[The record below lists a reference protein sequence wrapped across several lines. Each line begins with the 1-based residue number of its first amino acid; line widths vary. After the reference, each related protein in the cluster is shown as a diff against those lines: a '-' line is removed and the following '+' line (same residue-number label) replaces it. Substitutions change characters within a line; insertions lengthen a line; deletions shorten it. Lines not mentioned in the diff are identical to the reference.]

1 MQQKCAEIKEIV
13 MAYIFSDI
21 PAILARF
28 CANRPIH
35 FIVSTVLL
43 ACVAYLAIFDQYIEN
58 EYSRSSQLVN
68 FYRNSSSSSWGLVS
82 SDAELEQYS
91 SANHIYVTPLK
102 FKGKA
107 DVFPEYPGL
116 LKTDE
121 NDHDGYI
128 LTESES
134 DASDLPSVL
143 ESSDG
148 DIFKLRSSNNKIGK
162 YFGYFKSLSQRLKSL
177 IIGAEPF
184 DIILVTLAY
193 VAMWFT
199 FFQLFYEMKKIGSN
213 FWLAFGSLL
222 SSCFAFL
229 FALAATTEV
238 LHIKVPLVSLS
249 EGLPFLVATIGFKHK
264 LAFTAPVL
272 EALNTDSKKDI
283 SDIIADVV
291 RSKTAVPLIRDQLII
306 SVSFLVCS
314 FAIQNLPGLRNF
326 CVLSSIILAVDLLF
340 TFTFY
345 ASILSLKAQI
355 FKVHR
360 EIELREVLEEDGI
373 SYNVAKDVAKI
384 SINSKGIFKHNRSIV
399 GFKIAML
406 VGFLGLHLFAL
417 GTSWLY
423 DDSADFQSVGF
434 TDYPTVSNVVADSIK
449 SIPSNGVLLTL
460 LPVKIYRQ
468 ATALAEIEHY
478 LVLFFS
484 KLSTAICDPLISKFL
499 FMIAGIS
506 VAINIYLLNV
516 ARFHMH
522 SLRPS
527 IHVSNSNSSLLSSAE
542 EKTVSEK
549 KSKRSK
555 KRSKKKSD
563 KNVEETTVID
573 STDSISISNG
583 DNIKVGQII
592 EENSTADDSSS
603 ECTELTTSEDSSVRP
618 LEELVEILKAGNVKE
633 CNNAEVLRLVTEG
646 KLPLYALE
654 KQLDDKLRAV
664 VVRRQS
670 IAKFADAPVLLTEKL
685 PYKHYDY
692 DRVFGACCE
701 NVIGYIPIPLGVAGP
716 IVIDGKPYHIPVATT
731 EGCLVASTMRGCKAL
746 NAGGGVQTVLT
757 ADGMTRGP
765 CVQFP
770 DLLRAGKAKA
780 WLDSEE
786 GQKKMKAAFNSTSRF
801 ARLQHVKTAIAGD
814 LLYIRFKTT
823 TGDAMGMN
831 MISKGVEHALKCMI
845 EDYGYDD
852 MHVVSLSGNY
862 CIDKKAAAIN
872 WIEGRGKS
880 IVASA
885 DIPAETVQKVL
896 KSDVDALVDLN
907 ISKNLIGS
915 ALAGAIGGFNAHAAN
930 LLTAVF
936 IATGQ
941 DPAQNV
947 ESSNCMTLMKKLPNG
962 DLRISVTMPSIE
974 VGTIGGGT
982 VLDPQGAMLE
992 LLGIRGPHPTVPG
1005 SNARQLAKVV
1015 ASAVLASELSLCS
1028 ALAAGHLVQSHM
1040 EHNRK
1045 APAPAASASGNGSTT
1060 AIPSAPTAKE
1070 VSAKAAD
1077 VERLKEGSKICI
1089 RS

>member
-1 MQQKCAEIKEIV
+1 MT
-13 MAYIFSDI
+13 YIFSDI

-35 FIVSTVLL
+35 FIVSTVLF

-58 EYSRSSQLVN
+58 EYSKSLQLVN
-68 FYRNSSSSSWGLVS
+68 FYRNSSSSTWELVS
-82 SDAELEQYS
+82 SPAELEQYS
-91 SANHIYVTPLK
+91 NTNHIYVTPLK
-102 FKGKA
+102 FKGKTE
-107 DVFPEYPGL
+107 VFPEYPGL
-116 LKTDE
+116 LKTDD

-134 DASDLPSVL
+134 DASDLPSIL
-143 ESSDG
+143 ENANG
-148 DIFKLRSSNNKIGK
+148 DTFKLRSSNNKIGK
-162 YFGYFKSLSQRLKSL
+162 YFGYFKSLSQKLKNL
-177 IIGAEPF
+177 IVGAEPF
-184 DIILVTLAY
+184 DIILVTIAY
-193 VAMWFT
+193 LAMWFT

-264 LAFTAPVL
+264 LAFTAPVI
-272 EALNTDSKKDI
+272 EALNSDSKKDI

-306 SVSFLVCS
+306 SASFLVCS
-314 FAIQNLPGLRNF
+314 FAVQNLPGLRNF
-326 CVLSSIILAVDLLF
+326 CILSSIILAVDLLF

-373 SYNVAKDVAKI
+373 SHNVAKDVAEV

-399 GFKIAML
+399 GFKIIML
-406 VGFLGLHLFAL
+406 AGFLGLHLFAL

-423 DDSADFQSVGF
+423 DDSADFQNVSF
-434 TDYPTVSNVVADSIK
+434 TDSPTISKVVADSIQ

-460 LPVKIYRQ
+460 LPIKIYRQ

-522 SLRPS
+522 SFNRPS
-527 IHVSNSNSSLLSSAE
+527 VSPSSQDLNVSMLSSADE
-542 EKTVSEK
+542 RISEK
-549 KSKRSK
+549 KSKKSK
-555 KRSKKKSD
+555 KRSNKKSD
-563 KNVEETTVID
+563 KNVEETTIIS
-573 STDSISISNG
+573 STDSSSASNG

-592 EENSTADDSSS
+592 EDNSTADDSSS
-603 ECTELTTSEDSSVRP
+603 ESTELTTSEDLPVRP

-633 CNNAEVLRLVTEG
+633 CNNGEVLRLVTEG

-654 KQLDDKLRAV
+654 KQLGDKLRAV

-685 PYKHYDY
+685 PYKNYDY

-701 NVIGYIPIPLGVAGP
+701 NVIGFIPIPLGVAGP
-716 IVIDGKPYHIPVATT
+716 IIIDGKPYHIPVATT
-731 EGCLVASTMRGCKAL
+731 EGCLVASTMRGCKAI

-770 DLLRAGKAKA
+770 DLIRAGKAKT

-801 ARLQHVKTAIAGD
+801 ARLQHIKTAIAGD

-831 MISKGVEHALKCMI
+831 MISKGVEHTLKCMV
-845 EDYGYDD
+845 EDFGFDD

-885 DIPAETVQKVL
+885 DVPAEIVQKVL
-896 KSDVDALVDLN
+896 KSDVDALVELN
-907 ISKNLIGS
+907 ISKNLVGS

-962 DLRISVTMPSIE
+962 DLRISVSMPSIE

-1005 SNARQLAKVV
+1005 SNARQLAKIV

-1040 EHNRK
+1040 RHNRK
-1045 APAPAASASGNGSTT
+1045 APAPAAAAPTTDAAST
-1060 AIPSAPTAKE
+1060 PTAKE
-1070 VSAKAAD
+1070 ASAKAAD

>member
-1 MQQKCAEIKEIV
+1 MT
-13 MAYIFSDI
+13 YIFSDI

-35 FIVSTVLL
+35 FIVSTVLF

-58 EYSRSSQLVN
+58 EYSKSLQLVN
-68 FYRNSSSSSWGLVS
+68 FYRNSSSSTWELVS
-82 SDAELEQYS
+82 SPAELEQYS
-91 SANHIYVTPLK
+91 NTNHIYVTPLK
-102 FKGKA
+102 FKGKTE
-107 DVFPEYPGL
+107 VFPEYPGL
-116 LKTDE
+116 LKTDD

-134 DASDLPSVL
+134 DASDLPSIL
-143 ESSDG
+143 ENANG
-148 DIFKLRSSNNKIGK
+148 DTFKLRSSNNKIGK
-162 YFGYFKSLSQRLKSL
+162 YFGYFKSLSQKLKNL
-177 IIGAEPF
+177 IVGAEPF
-184 DIILVTLAY
+184 DIILVTIAY
-193 VAMWFT
+193 LAMWFT

-264 LAFTAPVL
+264 LAFTAPVI
-272 EALNTDSKKDI
+272 EALNSDSKKDI

-306 SVSFLVCS
+306 SASFLVCS
-314 FAIQNLPGLRNF
+314 FAVQNLPGLRNF
-326 CVLSSIILAVDLLF
+326 CILSSIILAVDLLF

-373 SYNVAKDVAKI
+373 SHNVAKDVAEV

-399 GFKIAML
+399 GFKIIML
-406 VGFLGLHLFAL
+406 AGFLGLHLFAL

-423 DDSADFQSVGF
+423 DDSADFQNVSF
-434 TDYPTVSNVVADSIK
+434 TDSPTISKVVADSIQ
-449 SIPSNGVLLTL
+449 SIPSNGILLTL
-460 LPVKIYRQ
+460 LPIKIYRQ

-522 SLRPS
+522 SFNRPS
-527 IHVSNSNSSLLSSAE
+527 VSPSSQDLNVSMLSSADE
-542 EKTVSEK
+542 RISEK
-549 KSKRSK
+549 KSKKSK

-563 KNVEETTVID
+563 KNVEETTIIS
-573 STDSISISNG
+573 STDSSSASNG

-592 EENSTADDSSS
+592 EDNSTADDSSS
-603 ECTELTTSEDSSVRP
+603 ESTELTTSEDLPVRP

-633 CNNAEVLRLVTEG
+633 CNNGEVLRLVTEG

-654 KQLDDKLRAV
+654 KQLGDKLRAV

-685 PYKHYDY
+685 PYKNYDY

-701 NVIGYIPIPLGVAGP
+701 NVIGFIPIPLGVAGP
-716 IVIDGKPYHIPVATT
+716 IIIDGKPYHIPVATT
-731 EGCLVASTMRGCKAL
+731 EGCLVASTMRGCKAI

-770 DLLRAGKAKA
+770 DLIRAGKAKT

-801 ARLQHVKTAIAGD
+801 ARLQHIKTAIAGD

-831 MISKGVEHALKCMI
+831 MISKGVEHTLKCMV
-845 EDYGYDD
+845 EDFGFDD

-885 DIPAETVQKVL
+885 DVPAEIVQKVL
-896 KSDVDALVDLN
+896 KSDVDALVELN
-907 ISKNLIGS
+907 ISKNLVGS

-962 DLRISVTMPSIE
+962 DLRISVSMPSIE

-1005 SNARQLAKVV
+1005 SNARQLAKIV

-1040 EHNRK
+1040 RHNRK
-1045 APAPAASASGNGSTT
+1045 APAPAAAAPTTDAAST
-1060 AIPSAPTAKE
+1060 PTAKE
-1070 VSAKAAD
+1070 ASAKAAD

>member
-1 MQQKCAEIKEIV
+1 MT
-13 MAYIFSDI
+13 YIFSDI
-21 PAILARF
+21 PANLAKF
-28 CANRPIH
+28 CANKPIH

-43 ACVAYLAIFDQYIEN
+43 ASVAYLAIFDQYIEN
-58 EYSRSSQLVN
+58 EFSRNLQSTNFYRGAYSTDWELIQSSSQLD
-68 FYRNSSSSSWGLVS
+68 S
-82 SDAELEQYS
+82 YS
-91 SANHIYVTPLK
+91 PADHVFVTPIK
-102 FKGKA
+102 FKGKSCSFPTFLNIIRS
-107 DVFPEYPGL
+107 DDNNEGFVF
-116 LKTDE
+116 
-121 NDHDGYI
+121 
-128 LTESES
+128 S
-134 DASDLPSVL
+134 DAIVDESVL
-143 ESSDG
+143 PRILENENNE
-148 DIFKLRSSNNKIGK
+148 IFRLKSSNNKIGK
-162 YFGYFKSLSQRLKSL
+162 YFEYLKSL
-177 IIGAEPF
+177 TSKLKNLVLGAEPF
-184 DIILVTLAY
+184 DIILVSIGY
-193 VAMWFT
+193 IAMWFT
-199 FFQLFYEMKKIGSN
+199 FVQLFYQMKKLGSN
-213 FWLAFGSLL
+213 FWLAFGSIL

-229 FALAATTEV
+229 FALAATTEI

-264 LAFTAPVL
+264 LAFTAPVT
-272 EALNTDSKKDI
+272 EALNANSNQDI
-283 SDIIADVV
+283 ADIIANVV

-306 SVSFLVCS
+306 SLSFLICSFLVV
-314 FAIQNLPGLRNF
+314 NLPGLRNF
-326 CVLSSIILAVDLLF
+326 CILSSIILAVDILF

-360 EIELREVLEEDGI
+360 EVELIQALEEDGI
-373 SYNVAKDVAKI
+373 SSNVAKDVAEH
-384 SINSKGIFKHNRSIV
+384 SIDTSKTVLKNNRSII
-399 GFKIAML
+399 GFKIFML
-406 VGFLGLHLFAL
+406 VGFLALHLFVL

-423 DDSADFQSVGF
+423 DDSADFKSASIDNSAAISDEISKYFDQ
-434 TDYPTVSNVVADSIK
+434 VS
-449 SIPSNGVLLTL
+449 SNGILLTL

-468 ATALAEIEHY
+468 QTALTELEYYIV
-478 LVLFFS
+478 LVFS
-484 KLSTAICDPLISKFL
+484 KLSTAIADPLISKFL

-516 ARFHMH
+516 AKFHIKSTSSSSSRKALDLLQTPTSHESTH
-522 SLRPS
+522 SLT
-527 IHVSNSNSSLLSSAE
+527 LLSTSS
-542 EKTVSEK
+542 TVEDLTTK
-549 KSKRSK
+549 KSKKSK
-555 KRSKKKSD
+555 KRSKKKNEKKIEESVVVD
-563 KNVEETTVID
+563 SSNNNDDNVKD
-573 STDSISISNG
+573 
-583 DNIKVGQII
+583 GQII
-592 EENSTADDSSS
+592 EENSTENDSSS
-603 ECTELTTSEDSSVRP
+603 EFTELTPFDDSTIRP
-618 LEELVEILKAGNVKE
+618 LAELVEILKSGNVKE
-633 CNNAEVLRLVTEG
+633 CNNAEVLELVIQG

-654 KQLDDKLRAV
+654 KQLEDKLRAV

-685 PYKHYDY
+685 PYKGYDY

-716 IVIDGKPYHIPVATT
+716 IIIDSKPYHIPVATT
-731 EGCLVASTMRGCKAL
+731 EGCLVASTMRGCKAI
-746 NAGGGVQTVLT
+746 NAGTGVETVLT

-770 DLLRAGKAKA
+770 NLARAGKAKA

-801 ARLQHVKTAIAGD
+801 ARLQHIKTAIAGD
-814 LLYIRFKTT
+814 ALYIRFKTT

-831 MISKGVEHALKCMI
+831 MISKGVEHSLKCMVEEYGF
-845 EDYGYDD
+845 ED
-852 MHVVSLSGNY
+852 MNVVSLSGNY

-885 DIPAETVQKVL
+885 DIPADVVEKVL
-896 KSDVDALVDLN
+896 KSDVDALVELN
-907 ISKNLIGS
+907 ISKNLVGS

-992 LLGIRGPHPTVPG
+992 LLGIRGPHPTEPG
-1005 SNARQLAKVV
+1005 SNARQLAKIV

-1040 EHNRK
+1040 QHNRK
-1045 APAPAASASGNGSTT
+1045 APAPAAIAAG
-1060 AIPSAPTAKE
+1060 P
-1070 VSAKAAD
+1070 AD

>member
-1 MQQKCAEIKEIV
+1 MT
-13 MAYIFSDI
+13 YIFSDI
-21 PAILARF
+21 PANLARF

-35 FIVSTVLL
+35 FIVSTVLF

-58 EYSRSSQLVN
+58 EYSKSLQLVN
-68 FYRNSSSSSWGLVS
+68 FYRNSSSSTWELVS
-82 SDAELEQYS
+82 SPAELEQYS
-91 SANHIYVTPLK
+91 NANHIYVTPLK
-102 FKGKA
+102 FKGKTE
-107 DVFPEYPGL
+107 VFPEYPGL
-116 LKTDE
+116 LKTDD

-134 DASDLPSVL
+134 DASDLPSIL
-143 ESSDG
+143 ENANG
-148 DIFKLRSSNNKIGK
+148 DTFKLRSSNNKIGK
-162 YFGYFKSLSQRLKSL
+162 YFGYFKSLSQKLKNL
-177 IIGAEPF
+177 IVGAEPF
-184 DIILVTLAY
+184 DIILVTIAY
-193 VAMWFT
+193 LAMWFT

-264 LAFTAPVL
+264 LAFTAPVI
-272 EALNTDSKKDI
+272 EALNSDSKKDI

-306 SVSFLVCS
+306 SASFLVCS
-314 FAIQNLPGLRNF
+314 FAVQNLPGLRNF
-326 CVLSSIILAVDLLF
+326 CILSSIILAVDLLF

-373 SYNVAKDVAKI
+373 SHNVAKDVAEV

-399 GFKIAML
+399 GFKIIML
-406 VGFLGLHLFAL
+406 AGFLGLHLFAL

-423 DDSADFQSVGF
+423 DDSADFQNVSF
-434 TDYPTVSNVVADSIK
+434 TDSPTISKVVADSIQ
-449 SIPSNGVLLTL
+449 SIPSNGILLTL
-460 LPVKIYRQ
+460 LPIKIYRQ

-522 SLRPS
+522 SFNRPS
-527 IHVSNSNSSLLSSAE
+527 VSPSSQDLNVSMLSSADE
-542 EKTVSEK
+542 RISEK
-549 KSKRSK
+549 KSKKSK
-555 KRSKKKSD
+555 KRSNKKSD
-563 KNVEETTVID
+563 KNVEETTIIS
-573 STDSISISNG
+573 STDSSSASNG

-592 EENSTADDSSS
+592 EDNSTADDSSS
-603 ECTELTTSEDSSVRP
+603 ESTELTTSEDLPVRP

-633 CNNAEVLRLVTEG
+633 CNNGEVLRLVTEG

-654 KQLDDKLRAV
+654 KQLGDKLRAV

-685 PYKHYDY
+685 PYKNYDY

-701 NVIGYIPIPLGVAGP
+701 NVIGFIPIPLGVAGP
-716 IVIDGKPYHIPVATT
+716 IIIDGKPYHIPVATT
-731 EGCLVASTMRGCKAL
+731 EGCLVASTMRGCKAI

-770 DLLRAGKAKA
+770 DLIRAGKAKT

-801 ARLQHVKTAIAGD
+801 ARLQHIKTAIAGD

-831 MISKGVEHALKCMI
+831 MISKGVEHTLKCMV
-845 EDYGYDD
+845 EDFGFDD

-885 DIPAETVQKVL
+885 DVPAEIVQKVL
-896 KSDVDALVDLN
+896 KSDVDALVELN
-907 ISKNLIGS
+907 ISKNLVGS

-962 DLRISVTMPSIE
+962 DLRISVSMPSIE

-1005 SNARQLAKVV
+1005 SNARQLAKIV

-1040 EHNRK
+1040 QHNRK
-1045 APAPAASASGNGSTT
+1045 APAPAAAATTTDAAST
-1060 AIPSAPTAKE
+1060 PTAKE
-1070 VSAKAAD
+1070 ASAKAAD

>member
-1 MQQKCAEIKEIV
+1 MT
-13 MAYIFSDI
+13 YIFSDI

-35 FIVSTVLL
+35 FIVSTVLF

-58 EYSRSSQLVN
+58 EYSKSLQLVN
-68 FYRNSSSSSWGLVS
+68 FYRNSSSSTWELVS
-82 SDAELEQYS
+82 SPAELEQYS
-91 SANHIYVTPLK
+91 NANHIYVTPLK
-102 FKGKA
+102 FKGKTE
-107 DVFPEYPGL
+107 VFPEYPGL
-116 LKTDE
+116 LKTDD

-134 DASDLPSVL
+134 DASDLPSIL
-143 ESSDG
+143 ENANG
-148 DIFKLRSSNNKIGK
+148 DTFKLRSSNNKIGK
-162 YFGYFKSLSQRLKSL
+162 YFGYFKSLSQKLKNL
-177 IIGAEPF
+177 IVGAEPF
-184 DIILVTLAY
+184 DIILVTIAY
-193 VAMWFT
+193 LAMWFT

-264 LAFTAPVL
+264 LAFTAPVI
-272 EALNTDSKKDI
+272 EALNSDSKKDI

-306 SVSFLVCS
+306 SASFLVCS
-314 FAIQNLPGLRNF
+314 FAVQNLPGLRNF
-326 CVLSSIILAVDLLF
+326 CILSSIILAVDLLF

-373 SYNVAKDVAKI
+373 SHNVAKDVAEV

-399 GFKIAML
+399 GFKIIML
-406 VGFLGLHLFAL
+406 AGFLGLHLFAL

-423 DDSADFQSVGF
+423 DDSADFQNVSF
-434 TDYPTVSNVVADSIK
+434 TDSPTISKVVADSIQ
-449 SIPSNGVLLTL
+449 SIPSNGILLTL
-460 LPVKIYRQ
+460 LPIKIYRQ

-522 SLRPS
+522 SFNRPS
-527 IHVSNSNSSLLSSAE
+527 VSPSSQDLNVSMLSSADE
-542 EKTVSEK
+542 RISEK
-549 KSKRSK
+549 KSKKSK

-563 KNVEETTVID
+563 KNVEETTIIS
-573 STDSISISNG
+573 STDSSSASNG

-592 EENSTADDSSS
+592 EDNSTADDSSS
-603 ECTELTTSEDSSVRP
+603 ESTELTTSEDLPVRP

-633 CNNAEVLRLVTEG
+633 CNNGEVLRLVTEG

-654 KQLDDKLRAV
+654 KQLGDKLRAV

-685 PYKHYDY
+685 PYKNYDY

-701 NVIGYIPIPLGVAGP
+701 NVIGFIPIPLGVAGP
-716 IVIDGKPYHIPVATT
+716 IIIDGKPYHIPVATT
-731 EGCLVASTMRGCKAL
+731 EGCLVASTMRGCKAI

-770 DLLRAGKAKA
+770 DLIRAGKAKT

-801 ARLQHVKTAIAGD
+801 ARLQHIKTAIAGD

-831 MISKGVEHALKCMI
+831 MISKGVEHTLKCMV
-845 EDYGYDD
+845 EDFGFDD

-885 DIPAETVQKVL
+885 DVPAEIVQKVL
-896 KSDVDALVDLN
+896 KSDVDALVELN
-907 ISKNLIGS
+907 ISKNLVGS

-962 DLRISVTMPSIE
+962 DLRISVSMPSIE

-1005 SNARQLAKVV
+1005 SNARQLAKIV

-1040 EHNRK
+1040 QHNRK
-1045 APAPAASASGNGSTT
+1045 APAPAAAAPTTDAAST
-1060 AIPSAPTAKE
+1060 PTAKE
-1070 VSAKAAD
+1070 ASAKAAD

>member
-1 MQQKCAEIKEIV
+1 MT
-13 MAYIFSDI
+13 YIFSDI
-21 PAILARF
+21 PANLARF

-35 FIVSTVLL
+35 FIVSTVLF

-58 EYSRSSQLVN
+58 EYSKSLQLVN
-68 FYRNSSSSSWGLVS
+68 FYRNSSSSTWELVS
-82 SDAELEQYS
+82 SPAELEQYS
-91 SANHIYVTPLK
+91 NANHIYVTPLK
-102 FKGKA
+102 FKGKTE
-107 DVFPEYPGL
+107 VFPEYPGL
-116 LKTDE
+116 LKTDD

-134 DASDLPSVL
+134 DASDLPSIL
-143 ESSDG
+143 ENANG
-148 DIFKLRSSNNKIGK
+148 DTFKLRSSNNKIGK
-162 YFGYFKSLSQRLKSL
+162 YFGYFKSLSQKLKNL
-177 IIGAEPF
+177 IVGAEPF
-184 DIILVTLAY
+184 DIILVTIAY
-193 VAMWFT
+193 LAMWFT

-264 LAFTAPVL
+264 LAFTAPVI
-272 EALNTDSKKDI
+272 EALNSDSKKDI

-306 SVSFLVCS
+306 SASFLVCS
-314 FAIQNLPGLRNF
+314 FAVQNLPGLRNF
-326 CVLSSIILAVDLLF
+326 CILSSIILAVDLLF

-373 SYNVAKDVAKI
+373 SHNVAKDVAEV

-399 GFKIAML
+399 GFKIIML
-406 VGFLGLHLFAL
+406 AGFLGLHLFAL

-423 DDSADFQSVGF
+423 DDSADFQNVSF
-434 TDYPTVSNVVADSIK
+434 TDSPTISKVVADSIQ
-449 SIPSNGVLLTL
+449 SIPSNGILLTL
-460 LPVKIYRQ
+460 LPIKIYRQ

-522 SLRPS
+522 SFNRPS
-527 IHVSNSNSSLLSSAE
+527 VSPSSQDLNVSMLSSADE
-542 EKTVSEK
+542 RISEK
-549 KSKRSK
+549 KSKKSK

-563 KNVEETTVID
+563 KNVEETTIIS
-573 STDSISISNG
+573 STDSSSASNG

-592 EENSTADDSSS
+592 EDNSTADDSSS
-603 ECTELTTSEDSSVRP
+603 ESTELTTSEDLPVRP

-633 CNNAEVLRLVTEG
+633 CNNGEVLRLVTEG

-654 KQLDDKLRAV
+654 KQLGDKLRAV

-685 PYKHYDY
+685 PYKNYDY

-701 NVIGYIPIPLGVAGP
+701 NVIGFIPIPLGVAGP
-716 IVIDGKPYHIPVATT
+716 IIIDGKPYHIPVATT
-731 EGCLVASTMRGCKAL
+731 EGCLVASTMRGCKAI

-770 DLLRAGKAKA
+770 DLIRAGKAKT

-801 ARLQHVKTAIAGD
+801 ARLQHIKTAIAGD

-831 MISKGVEHALKCMI
+831 MISKGVEHTLKCMV
-845 EDYGYDD
+845 EDFGFDD

-885 DIPAETVQKVL
+885 DVPAEIVQKVL
-896 KSDVDALVDLN
+896 KSDVDALVELN
-907 ISKNLIGS
+907 ISKNLVGS

-962 DLRISVTMPSIE
+962 DLRISVSMPSIE

-1005 SNARQLAKVV
+1005 SNARQLAKIV

-1040 EHNRK
+1040 QHNRK
-1045 APAPAASASGNGSTT
+1045 APAPAAAAPTTDAAST
-1060 AIPSAPTAKE
+1060 PTAKE
-1070 VSAKAAD
+1070 ASAKAAD

>member
-1 MQQKCAEIKEIV
+1 MT
-13 MAYIFSDI
+13 YIFSDI
-21 PAILARF
+21 PANLARF

-35 FIVSTVLL
+35 FIVSTVLF

-58 EYSRSSQLVN
+58 EYSKSLQLVN
-68 FYRNSSSSSWGLVS
+68 FYRNSSSSTWELVS
-82 SDAELEQYS
+82 SPAELEQYS
-91 SANHIYVTPLK
+91 NANHIYVTPLK
-102 FKGKA
+102 FKGKTE
-107 DVFPEYPGL
+107 VFPEYPGL
-116 LKTDE
+116 LKKDD

-134 DASDLPSVL
+134 DASDLPSIL
-143 ESSDG
+143 ENANG
-148 DIFKLRSSNNKIGK
+148 DTFKLRSSNNKIGK
-162 YFGYFKSLSQRLKSL
+162 YFGYFKSLSQKLKNL
-177 IIGAEPF
+177 IVGAEPF
-184 DIILVTLAY
+184 DIILVTIAY
-193 VAMWFT
+193 LAMWFT

-264 LAFTAPVL
+264 LAFTAPVI
-272 EALNTDSKKDI
+272 EALNSDSKKDI

-306 SVSFLVCS
+306 SASFLVCS
-314 FAIQNLPGLRNF
+314 FAVQNLPGLRNF
-326 CVLSSIILAVDLLF
+326 CILSSIILAVDLLF

-373 SYNVAKDVAKI
+373 SHNVAKDVAEV

-399 GFKIAML
+399 GFKIIML
-406 VGFLGLHLFAL
+406 AGFLGLHLFAL

-423 DDSADFQSVGF
+423 DDSADFQNVSF
-434 TDYPTVSNVVADSIK
+434 TDSPTISKVVADSIQ

-460 LPVKIYRQ
+460 LPIKIYRQ

-522 SLRPS
+522 SFNRPS
-527 IHVSNSNSSLLSSAE
+527 VSPSSQDLNVSMLSSADE
-542 EKTVSEK
+542 RISEK
-549 KSKRSK
+549 KSKKSK
-555 KRSKKKSD
+555 KRSKKKGD
-563 KNVEETTVID
+563 KNVEETTIIS
-573 STDSISISNG
+573 STDSSSASNG

-592 EENSTADDSSS
+592 EDNSTADDSSS
-603 ECTELTTSEDSSVRP
+603 ESTELTTSEDLPVRP

-633 CNNAEVLRLVTEG
+633 CNNGEVLRLVTEG

-654 KQLDDKLRAV
+654 KQLGDKLRAV

-685 PYKHYDY
+685 PYKNYDY

-701 NVIGYIPIPLGVAGP
+701 NVIGFIPIPLGVAGP
-716 IVIDGKPYHIPVATT
+716 IIIDGKPYHIPVATT
-731 EGCLVASTMRGCKAL
+731 EGCLVASTMRGCKAI

-770 DLLRAGKAKA
+770 DLIRAGKAKT

-801 ARLQHVKTAIAGD
+801 ARLQHIKTAIAGD

-831 MISKGVEHALKCMI
+831 MISKGVEHTLKCMV
-845 EDYGYDD
+845 EDFGFDD

-885 DIPAETVQKVL
+885 DVPAEIVQKVL
-896 KSDVDALVDLN
+896 KSDVDALVELN
-907 ISKNLIGS
+907 ISKNLVGS

-962 DLRISVTMPSIE
+962 DLRISVSMPSIE

-1005 SNARQLAKVV
+1005 SNARQLAKIV

-1040 EHNRK
+1040 QHNRK
-1045 APAPAASASGNGSTT
+1045 APAPAAAATTTDAAST
-1060 AIPSAPTAKE
+1060 PTAKE
-1070 VSAKAAD
+1070 ASAKAAD

>member
-1 MQQKCAEIKEIV
+1 MT
-13 MAYIFSDI
+13 YIFSDI

-35 FIVSTVLL
+35 FIVSTVLF

-58 EYSRSSQLVN
+58 EYSKSLQLVN
-68 FYRNSSSSSWGLVS
+68 FYRNSSSSTWELVS
-82 SDAELEQYS
+82 SPAELEQYS
-91 SANHIYVTPLK
+91 NANHIYVTPLK
-102 FKGKA
+102 FKGKTE
-107 DVFPEYPGL
+107 VFPEYPGL
-116 LKTDE
+116 LKTDD

-134 DASDLPSVL
+134 DASDLPSIL
-143 ESSDG
+143 ENANG
-148 DIFKLRSSNNKIGK
+148 DTFKLRSSNNKIGK
-162 YFGYFKSLSQRLKSL
+162 YFGYFKSLSQKLKNL
-177 IIGAEPF
+177 IVGAEPF
-184 DIILVTLAY
+184 DIILVTIAY
-193 VAMWFT
+193 LAMWFT

-264 LAFTAPVL
+264 LAFTAPVI
-272 EALNTDSKKDI
+272 EALNSDSKKDI

-306 SVSFLVCS
+306 SASFLVCS
-314 FAIQNLPGLRNF
+314 FAVQNLPGLRNF
-326 CVLSSIILAVDLLF
+326 CILSSIILAVDLLF

-373 SYNVAKDVAKI
+373 SHNVAKDVAEV

-399 GFKIAML
+399 GFKIIML
-406 VGFLGLHLFAL
+406 AGFLGLHLFAL

-423 DDSADFQSVGF
+423 DDSADFQNVSF
-434 TDYPTVSNVVADSIK
+434 TDSPTISKVVADSIQ
-449 SIPSNGVLLTL
+449 SIPSNGILLTL
-460 LPVKIYRQ
+460 LPIKIYRQ

-522 SLRPS
+522 SFNRPS
-527 IHVSNSNSSLLSSAE
+527 VSPSSQDLNVSMLSSADE
-542 EKTVSEK
+542 RISEK
-549 KSKRSK
+549 KSKKSK

-563 KNVEETTVID
+563 KNVEETTIIS
-573 STDSISISNG
+573 STDSSSASNG

-592 EENSTADDSSS
+592 EDNSTADDSSS
-603 ECTELTTSEDSSVRP
+603 ESTELTTSEDLPVRP

-633 CNNAEVLRLVTEG
+633 CNNGEVLRLVTEG

-654 KQLDDKLRAV
+654 KQLGDKLRAV

-685 PYKHYDY
+685 PYKNYDY

-701 NVIGYIPIPLGVAGP
+701 NVIGFIPIPLGVAGP
-716 IVIDGKPYHIPVATT
+716 IIIDGKPYHIPVATT
-731 EGCLVASTMRGCKAL
+731 EGCLVASTMRGCKAI

-770 DLLRAGKAKA
+770 DLIRAGKAKT

-801 ARLQHVKTAIAGD
+801 ARLQHIKTAIAGD

-831 MISKGVEHALKCMI
+831 MISKGVEHTLKCMV
-845 EDYGYDD
+845 EDFGFDD

-885 DIPAETVQKVL
+885 DVPAEIVQKVL
-896 KSDVDALVDLN
+896 KSDVDALVELN
-907 ISKNLIGS
+907 ISKNLVGS

-962 DLRISVTMPSIE
+962 DLRISVSMPSIE

-1005 SNARQLAKVV
+1005 SNARQLAKIV

-1040 EHNRK
+1040 RHNRK
-1045 APAPAASASGNGSTT
+1045 APAPAAAAPTTDAAST
-1060 AIPSAPTAKE
+1060 PTAKE
-1070 VSAKAAD
+1070 ASAKAAD

>member
-1 MQQKCAEIKEIV
+1 MT
-13 MAYIFSDI
+13 YIFSDI
-21 PAILARF
+21 PANLARF

-58 EYSRSSQLVN
+58 EYSKSLQLVN
-68 FYRNSSSSSWGLVS
+68 FYRNSSSSTWELVS
-82 SDAELEQYS
+82 SPAELEQYS
-91 SANHIYVTPLK
+91 NTNHIYVTPLK
-102 FKGKA
+102 FKGKTE
-107 DVFPEYPGL
+107 VFPEYPGL
-116 LKTDE
+116 LKTDD

-134 DASDLPSVL
+134 DASDLPSIL
-143 ESSDG
+143 ENANG
-148 DIFKLRSSNNKIGK
+148 DTFKLRSSNNKIGK
-162 YFGYFKSLSQRLKSL
+162 YFGYFKSLSQKLKNL
-177 IIGAEPF
+177 IVGAEPF
-184 DIILVTLAY
+184 DIILVTIAY
-193 VAMWFT
+193 LAMWFT

-264 LAFTAPVL
+264 LAFTAPVI
-272 EALNTDSKKDI
+272 EALNSDSKKDI

-306 SVSFLVCS
+306 SASFLVCS
-314 FAIQNLPGLRNF
+314 FAVQNLPGLRNF
-326 CVLSSIILAVDLLF
+326 CILSSIILAVDLLF

-373 SYNVAKDVAKI
+373 SHNVAKDVAEV

-399 GFKIAML
+399 GFKIIML
-406 VGFLGLHLFAL
+406 AGFLGLHLFAL

-423 DDSADFQSVGF
+423 DDSADFQNVSF
-434 TDYPTVSNVVADSIK
+434 TDSPTISKVVADSIQ

-460 LPVKIYRQ
+460 LPIKIYRQ

-522 SLRPS
+522 SFNRPS
-527 IHVSNSNSSLLSSAE
+527 VSPSSQDLNVSMLSSADE
-542 EKTVSEK
+542 RISEK
-549 KSKRSK
+549 KSKKSK
-555 KRSKKKSD
+555 KRSNKKSD
-563 KNVEETTVID
+563 KNVEETTIIS
-573 STDSISISNG
+573 STDSSSASNG

-592 EENSTADDSSS
+592 EDNSTADDSSS
-603 ECTELTTSEDSSVRP
+603 ESTELTTSEDLPVRP

-633 CNNAEVLRLVTEG
+633 CNNGEVLRLVTEG

-654 KQLDDKLRAV
+654 KQLGDKLRAV

-685 PYKHYDY
+685 PYKNYDY

-701 NVIGYIPIPLGVAGP
+701 NVIGFIPIPLGVAGP
-716 IVIDGKPYHIPVATT
+716 IIIDGKPYHIPVATT
-731 EGCLVASTMRGCKAL
+731 EGCLVASTMRGCKAI

-770 DLLRAGKAKA
+770 DLIRAGKAKT

-801 ARLQHVKTAIAGD
+801 ARLQHIKTAIAGD

-831 MISKGVEHALKCMI
+831 MISKGVEHTLKCMV
-845 EDYGYDD
+845 EDFGFDD

-885 DIPAETVQKVL
+885 DVPAEIVQKVL
-896 KSDVDALVDLN
+896 KSDVDALVELN
-907 ISKNLIGS
+907 ISKNLVGS

-962 DLRISVTMPSIE
+962 DLRISVSMPSIE

-1005 SNARQLAKVV
+1005 SNARQLAKIV

-1040 EHNRK
+1040 QHNRK
-1045 APAPAASASGNGSTT
+1045 APAPAAAATTTDAAST
-1060 AIPSAPTAKE
+1060 PTAKE
-1070 VSAKAAD
+1070 ASAKAAD